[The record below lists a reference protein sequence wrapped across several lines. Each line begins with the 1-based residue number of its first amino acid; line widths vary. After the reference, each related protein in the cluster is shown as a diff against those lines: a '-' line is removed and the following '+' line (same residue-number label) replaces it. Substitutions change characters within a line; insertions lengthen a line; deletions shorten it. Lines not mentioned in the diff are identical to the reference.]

1 MVWNLTVTK
10 MNSQR
15 YNILELGDVILPACS
30 LGLSSMG
37 LHQEMKRLKLIQE
50 MNCLKWLCATK
61 IGKSFSME
69 KSQKCSSWHLKRL
82 SKHQPTSQFSNT
94 DLYFFLLITNFRLL
108 TPSLFCPTYP
118 SNFAVIYRINW
129 KSQSPVLSFLFR
141 YDISANLFQMKALH
155 SNLNK

>member
-1 MVWNLTVTK
+1 

-37 LHQEMKRLKLIQE
+37 LHQEMKRLKLTQE
-50 MNCLKWLCATK
+50 MNCLKWLSDCVQ
-61 IGKSFSME
+61 
-69 KSQKCSSWHLKRL
+69 QKLVSHFQWRSRKNARADTWQRL

-108 TPSLFCPTYP
+108 TSSLFCPTYP

>member
-1 MVWNLTVTK
+1 

-50 MNCLKWLCATK
+50 MNCLKWLSDCVQQKLVSHFQWRSRKNARADTSR
-61 IGKSFSME
+61 GWANTNQLPSFQTPICISFVWE
-69 KSQKCSSWHLKRL
+69 LIFVCWPHL
-82 SKHQPTSQFSNT
+82 
-94 DLYFFLLITNFRLL
+94 
-108 TPSLFCPTYP
+108 LFCSTYP

-129 KSQSPVLSFLFR
+129 KSQSPVLSFLLW

>member
-50 MNCLKWLCATK
+50 MNCQSDWVQ
-61 IGKSFSME
+61 
-69 KSQKCSSWHLKRL
+69 QKLVSH
-82 SKHQPTSQFSNT
+82 
-94 DLYFFLLITNFRLL
+94 
-108 TPSLFCPTYP
+108 
-118 SNFAVIYRINW
+118 
-129 KSQSPVLSFLFR
+129 
-141 YDISANLFQMKALH
+141 FQ
-155 SNLNK
+155 

>member
-50 MNCLKWLCATK
+50 MNCLKWLGTTK
-61 IGKSFSME
+61 IGKSFSM
-69 KSQKCSSWHLKRL
+69 KKPQKCSSWHLKRL

-94 DLYFFLLITNFRLL
+94 DLYFFRLITNFRLL
-108 TPSLFCPTYP
+108 TPFTVLSYLSWQFCSYLSYKLEKSITGFKFPFQIRYL
-118 SNFAVIYRINW
+118 
-129 KSQSPVLSFLFR
+129 SQSISNESASF
-141 YDISANLFQMKALH
+141 
-155 SNLNK
+155 